1 VKVINEEEAMH
12 LSCAFRASNGW
23 DRNNRKNCQTD
34 VYLEESELATYI
46 LLASKNLITF
56 TTNCKSAFCCES

>member
-23 DRNNRKNCQTD
+23 DWNNRKHCQTD
-34 VYLEESELATYI
+34 VYLEESELVDLYLTRFGKLDHVYYQLYIRI
-46 LLASKNLITF
+46 LL
-56 TTNCKSAFCCES
+56 